1 LKSGLRA
8 AFLAQTRHIKQKE
21 TFCLSADL
29 FFWQYRKTYL
39 GLTQTPSNTT
49 QSSLNV
55 SFSSLRCKT
64 KYRFQSKPLH
74 QAKRGRT
81 LCSKEF
87 LSYFLLAQPRLPT
100 RRKLEG
106 RGRKVTQKR
115 PHADQLQ
122 DGFSAQAIA
131 SRQPS

>member
-1 LKSGLRA
+1 MVRDGRLWVAGSY
-8 AFLAQTRHIKQKE
+8 
-21 TFCLSADL
+21 L
-29 FFWQYRKTYL
+29 FFNERLYAMLKVLYRIYI
-39 GLTQTPSNTT
+39 GFTQTPSNTT
-49 QSSLNV
+49 QSTLNV

-74 QAKRGRT
+74 QAERGRT
-81 LCSKEF
+81 LCSKE
-87 LSYFLLAQPRLPT
+87 FLLAQPRLPT